1 MGLGGS
7 GGEGGVIF
15 RHDGIVYI
23 LHIDGVMVAAL
34 TTKDFL
40 AALSGNCGTC
50 QTNAVRLIWPLSLV
64 ACQR

>member
-40 AALSGNCGTC
+40 AALSGNR
-50 QTNAVRLIWPLSLV
+50 AAHARLMQFASSGHFPL
-64 ACQR
+64 